1 VKIRAIN
8 LDSEYETLCLWWTKR
23 GLQPP
28 QKLILSGASGFAV
41 TAKIDIVMGWIY
53 RSGNVAFLE
62 WITGN
67 PSIAMSPTISQ
78 AVAILLDFTNRYA
91 GSLGCN
97 VILCGTQDN
106 GSLGRF
112 MVRRGWAMCG
122 GRPHNFLVKAVAD
135 EN

>member
-1 VKIRAIN
+1 MKIRAIN
-8 LDSEYETLCLWWTKR
+8 LDDEYETLCLWWTKR

-41 TAKIDIVMGWIY
+41 TARIDIVMGWIY

-78 AVAILLDFTNRYA
+78 AVEVLLDFTNCYA
-91 GSLGCN
+91 GSQACN

-112 MVRRGWAMCG
+112 MVKRGWQNCLG
-122 GRPHNFLVKAVAD
+122 QPHQFHVKAVTD